1 MAAGSPDTAL
11 SMTEAEEPA
20 AQADTTPAPIITAP
34 APTDTSPAV
43 PGALDAVI
51 EMGAA
56 LLGLARLEAGRA
68 GRGLLWALLFG
79 IAIVVLVASGLLLLV
94 ALLLLGLVHASG
106 SLVLALVLTILVLIV
121 GVWLLLRGLR
131 RVLRPLTLPATRAE
145 LRAVLEPLRSKP
157 PA

>member
-1 MAAGSPDTAL
+1 
-11 SMTEAEEPA
+11 MTVAEEPA

-131 RVLRPLTLPATRAE
+131 RVLRPLSLPATRAE

>member
-1 MAAGSPDTAL
+1 
-11 SMTEAEEPA
+11 MTEAEEPA
-20 AQADTTPAPIITAP
+20 AQVDTTQAPIITAP
-34 APTDTSPAV
+34 APTDTCTAV

-131 RVLRPLTLPATRAE
+131 RVLRPLSLPATRAE

>member
-1 MAAGSPDTAL
+1 
-11 SMTEAEEPA
+11 MTVAEEPA
-20 AQADTTPAPIITAP
+20 AQADTAQAPIITAP
-34 APTDTSPAV
+34 APTDTCAAV

>member
-1 MAAGSPDTAL
+1 M
-11 SMTEAEEPA
+11 
-20 AQADTTPAPIITAP
+20 
-34 APTDTSPAV
+34 
-43 PGALDAVI
+43 
-51 EMGAA
+51 
-56 LLGLARLEAGRA
+56 LGLARLEAGRA

-131 RVLRPLTLPATRAE
+131 RVLRPLSLPATRAE
-145 LRAVLEPLRSKP
+145 LRAVLEPLRGKP

>member
-1 MAAGSPDTAL
+1 
-11 SMTEAEEPA
+11 MTVAEEPA
-20 AQADTTPAPIITAP
+20 AQVDTTQAPIITAP
-34 APTDTSPAV
+34 APTDTCKAV

-131 RVLRPLTLPATRAE
+131 RVLRPLSLPATRAE